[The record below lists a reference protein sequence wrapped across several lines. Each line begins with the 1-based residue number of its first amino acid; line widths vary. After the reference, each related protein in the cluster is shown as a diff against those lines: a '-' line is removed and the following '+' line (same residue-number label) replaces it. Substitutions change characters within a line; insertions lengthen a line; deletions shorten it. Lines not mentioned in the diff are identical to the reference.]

1 MESACSRGT
10 SADGW
15 MSHHLRFRWMK
26 RRYVGFW
33 QRSGGKYGRADEI
46 DKKRNGPLTKRF
58 SSANRFRNAFTTC
71 APQMSSGG
79 RRTSHNQ
86 VNRSVRQADEF
97 CQFSQCVSVAHPKYF
112 DSARIRMSLTCLTL
126 KNHSSLLNDWINVT
140 LVSNKSPSSSE
151 ITVKVSNS
159 KFQSFRFYQ
168 LNCGGTWLTK
178 ENGVLPP
185 LKNHYSSLNCW
196 IDLYLVSKESQLC
209 WLPNVKVSK
218 LQVELFRFYRFKCK
232 GT

>member
-15 MSHHLRFRWMK
+15 MSHKLRFRWMK

-97 CQFSQCVSVAHPKYF
+97 CQFSQCVCCTPQILRF
-112 DSARIRMSLTCLTL
+112 RT
-126 KNHSSLLNDWINVT
+126 HSHE
-140 LVSNKSPSSSE
+140 SN
-151 ITVKVSNS
+151 
-159 KFQSFRFYQ
+159 
-168 LNCGGTWLTK
+168 
-178 ENGVLPP
+178 LPNFE
-185 LKNHYSSLNCW
+185 K
-196 IDLYLVSKESQLC
+196 SQL
-209 WLPNVKVSK
+209 VT
-218 LQVELFRFYRFKCK
+218 E
-232 GT
+232 

>member
-1 MESACSRGT
+1 MLSLPVPRRC
-10 SADGW
+10 
-15 MSHHLRFRWMK
+15 HLAVDE
-26 RRYVGFW
+26 RRTI
-33 QRSGGKYGRADEI
+33 RSI
-46 DKKRNGPLTKRF
+46 DPFVKLM
-58 SSANRFRNAFTTC
+58 SSASFRNVC
-71 APQMSSGG
+71 LL
-79 RRTSHNQ
+79 HI
-86 VNRSVRQADEF
+86 
-97 CQFSQCVSVAHPKYF
+97 PKCF
-112 DSARIRMSLTCLTL
+112 DSSRIRMSVTL
-126 KNHSSLLNDWINVT
+126 KNHSSLLNNWINVN

-218 LQVELFRFYRFKCK
+218 LQVELFRFYRLKCK